1 MKPEDR
7 LKYKRPTTA
16 VRVRPYL
23 FLYQTSN
30 VLLRPGGGAAQ
41 PALRFLPQG
50 NAAEGNRVTWGW
62 WIRIF
67 LQQGSA
73 RILFNGITVNITQP
87 ETTLIDST
95 KNAAGIDVSEYSVT
109 FLAGDQIN
117 VFAIEQILQISE
129 L

>member
-1 MKPEDR
+1 MKPEDK

-23 FLYQTSN
+23 FLYQTSK
-30 VLLRPGGGAAQ
+30 VILRPGANN
-41 PALRFLPQG
+41 PTLNFLPQG

-62 WIRIF
+62 WIRV
-67 LQQGSA
+67 LKQAGSA
-73 RILFNGITVNITQP
+73 RILFNGLPINITEP

-95 KNAAGIDVSEYSVT
+95 KNSAGIDVSEYSLS
-109 FLAGDQIN
+109 FLNGDQIEIYT
-117 VFAIEQILQISE
+117 IEQILQISE